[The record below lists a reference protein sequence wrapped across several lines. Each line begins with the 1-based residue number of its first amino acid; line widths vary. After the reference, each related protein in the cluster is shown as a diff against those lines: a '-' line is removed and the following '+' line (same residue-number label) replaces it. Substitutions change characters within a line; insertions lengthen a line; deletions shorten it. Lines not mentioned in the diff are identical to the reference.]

1 MGSNEEQIHLL
12 ISAHVD
18 HVSYVL
24 VLFSLAFVVYFCT
37 RRSSSTLIVVILY
50 LIWLYTI
57 TGRNSESGLSKYDHP
72 VANGH
77 TRMTSMEQ
85 RRMRDVEE
93 FELGGLLEEDEDA
106 VPRESSSMENAPL
119 AKRSSIE
126 HE

>member
-24 VLFSLAFVVYFCT
+24 VLFSLAFIVYFRT
-37 RRSSSTLIVVILY
+37 RRSSSTLTLVIMY
-50 LIWLYTI
+50 LIWLYTVS
-57 TGRNSESGLSKYDHP
+57 GRNSESAISKYDHP

-77 TRMTSMEQ
+77 MRLTSMEQ

-106 VPRESSSMENAPL
+106 VARDSSMENAPL